1 MNKSPASATKE
12 WDLVIRPK
20 VGWLDLHLADL
31 WRYRDLTAMF
41 VWRDFVAQYK
51 QTILGPLWH
60 ILQPLF
66 TTLIFTVV
74 FGKMAKLS
82 TDGVPPLLFY
92 LAGVTCWSYF
102 ADCVNRT
109 SVTFISNA
117 AIFGKVY
124 FPRLSVPLSLV
135 ISSMIKFAI
144 QLALFLAF
152 LIFYWM
158 QGAPVQPT
166 AAIALTPLLLLLM
179 AGLSLGAGI
188 IVSAFTTRYRD
199 LQQLVAF
206 GVQLMMFATPVVY
219 PLSMIG
225 GGSFRWLILA
235 NPMTPIVETF
245 RYAYLGSGTFDGHVS
260 LLQRRLH
267 SGGSVYRRCS
277 FQPRR
282 AYLHGHSLGQGKA
295 ESGKWK
301 VESGKR
307 KVESGKWKVESG
319 KAESRKQ
326 KAESGKW
333 KVESGKWKRKAWGKT
348 KVEMRE
354 GRLTDEFRART
365 KKFAAF
371 IIRFYVQLPKE
382 RDEVQVCARQMLR
395 SGTSVAAHTR
405 EAARARSDAEFVSK
419 LGGRAPGSG

>member
-20 VGWLDLHLADL
+20 IGWLDLHLADL

-51 QTILGPLWH
+51 QTILGPLWY

-74 FGKMAKLS
+74 FGKMAKLP

-102 ADCVNRT
+102 ADCVTRT

-117 AIFGKVY
+117 ALFGKVY

-188 IVSAFTTRYRD
+188 IVSALTTRYRD
-199 LQQLVAF
+199 LQQLVVF

-245 RYAYLGSGTFDGHVS
+245 RYAFLGSGTFDGMLS

-267 SGGSVYRRCS
+267 SGGSVYWRCS

-282 AYLHGHSLGQGKA
+282 AYLHGHGLRQ
-295 ESGKWK
+295 
-301 VESGKR
+301 
-307 KVESGKWKVESG
+307 KVESGKWKAG
-319 KAESRKQ
+319 KRRER
-326 KAESGKW
+326 E
-333 KVESGKWKRKAWGKT
+333 KRKVK
-348 KVEMRE
+348 R
-354 GRLTDEFRART
+354 
-365 KKFAAF
+365 
-371 IIRFYVQLPKE
+371 
-382 RDEVQVCARQMLR
+382 
-395 SGTSVAAHTR
+395 
-405 EAARARSDAEFVSK
+405 
-419 LGGRAPGSG
+419 

>member
-20 VGWLDLHLADL
+20 TGWFDLHLADL

-74 FGKMAKLS
+74 FGKMAKLP

-102 ADCVNRT
+102 ADSVNRT

-124 FPRLSVPLSLV
+124 FPRLSVPLSVV
-135 ISSMIKFAI
+135 ISTMIKFAI

-179 AGLSLGAGI
+179 AGI
-188 IVSAFTTRYRD
+188 IVSALTTRYRD
-199 LQQLVAF
+199 LQQLVGF
-206 GVQLMMFATPVVY
+206 GVQLMMYATPVVY

-245 RYAYLGSGTFDGHVS
+245 RYAYLGSGTFDGMYLCYSAGFTLAILFIGVVLFNHV
-260 LLQRRLH
+260 
-267 SGGSVYRRCS
+267 
-277 FQPRR
+277 
-282 AYLHGHSLGQGKA
+282 
-295 ESGKWK
+295 E
-301 VESGKR
+301 
-307 KVESGKWKVESG
+307 
-319 KAESRKQ
+319 
-326 KAESGKW
+326 
-333 KVESGKWKRKAWGKT
+333 
-348 KVEMRE
+348 
-354 GRLTDEFRART
+354 RT
-365 KKFAAF
+365 FMDT
-371 IIRFYVQLPKE
+371 V
-382 RDEVQVCARQMLR
+382 
-395 SGTSVAAHTR
+395 
-405 EAARARSDAEFVSK
+405 
-419 LGGRAPGSG
+419 

>member
-1 MNKSPASATKE
+1 MSKSPASATKE

-20 VGWLDLHLADL
+20 IGWLDLHLADL

-74 FGKMAKLS
+74 FGKMAKLP

-188 IVSAFTTRYRD
+188 IVSALTTRYRD
-199 LQQLVAF
+199 LQQLVVF
-206 GVQLMMFATPVVY
+206 GVQLMMYRDAGRLSTLNDWRRQF
-219 PLSMIG
+219 PLAHPGKPNDADRRDLPLRLS
-225 GGSFRWLILA
+225 RQRH
-235 NPMTPIVETF
+235 V
-245 RYAYLGSGTFDGHVS
+245 RRDVS

-267 SGGSVYRRCS
+267 SGGSVYWRCS

-282 AYLHGHSLGQGKA
+282 AYLHGHGLGRKRKV
-295 ESGKWK
+295 ESGKRK

-307 KVESGKWKVESG
+307 KVESGKWKVES
-319 KAESRKQ
+319 RKR
-326 KAESGKW
+326 
-333 KVESGKWKRKAWGKT
+333 KVESGKLKPVGTCKSGKVKR
-348 KVEMRE
+348 
-354 GRLTDEFRART
+354 
-365 KKFAAF
+365 
-371 IIRFYVQLPKE
+371 
-382 RDEVQVCARQMLR
+382 
-395 SGTSVAAHTR
+395 
-405 EAARARSDAEFVSK
+405 
-419 LGGRAPGSG
+419 

>member
-1 MNKSPASATKE
+1 MNKSAASASKE

-20 VGWLDLHLADL
+20 IGWLDLHLADL

-102 ADCVNRT
+102 SDCVSRT
-109 SVTFISNA
+109 SGTFIGNA

-124 FPRLSVPLSLV
+124 FPRLSVPLSHV

-144 QLALFLAF
+144 QFALFLAV
-152 LIFYWM
+152 LIVYCV

-166 AAIALTPLLLLLM
+166 AAITLTPLLLLLM
-179 AGLSLGAGI
+179 AGLGLGAGI
-188 IVSAFTTRYRD
+188 IVSALTTRYRD

-206 GVQLMMFATPVVY
+206 GVQLMMYATPVVY

-225 GGSFRWLILA
+225 GGSFRWLILV
-235 NPMTPIVETF
+235 NPMTPIIEAF
-245 RYAYLGSGTFDGHVS
+245 RYAYLGRGTFDAGDLFYSSGFTAVVLFIGVVLFNHV
-260 LLQRRLH
+260 
-267 SGGSVYRRCS
+267 
-277 FQPRR
+277 
-282 AYLHGHSLGQGKA
+282 
-295 ESGKWK
+295 E
-301 VESGKR
+301 
-307 KVESGKWKVESG
+307 
-319 KAESRKQ
+319 
-326 KAESGKW
+326 
-333 KVESGKWKRKAWGKT
+333 
-348 KVEMRE
+348 
-354 GRLTDEFRART
+354 RT
-365 KKFAAF
+365 FMDT
-371 IIRFYVQLPKE
+371 V
-382 RDEVQVCARQMLR
+382 
-395 SGTSVAAHTR
+395 
-405 EAARARSDAEFVSK
+405 
-419 LGGRAPGSG
+419 

>member
-1 MNKSPASATKE
+1 MNKSPASVAKD
-12 WDLVIRPK
+12 WDMVIRPK
-20 VGWLDLHLADL
+20 IGWLDLHLADL
-31 WRYRDLTAMF
+31 WRYRDLIAMF

-51 QTILGPLWH
+51 QTILGPLWN

-74 FGKMAKLS
+74 FGKMAKLP

-102 ADCVNRT
+102 ADSVNRT

-124 FPRLSVPLSLV
+124 FPRLSVPLSHV

-144 QLALFLAF
+144 QFALFLTF

-188 IVSAFTTRYRD
+188 IVSALTTRYRD
-199 LQQLVAF
+199 LQQLVGF
-206 GVQLMMFATPVVY
+206 GVQLMMYATPVVY

-225 GGSFRWLILA
+225 GGSFRYLILA

-245 RYAYLGSGTFDGHVS
+245 RYAYLGSGMFDGMYLCYSAGFALAVLFIGVVLFNHV
-260 LLQRRLH
+260 
-267 SGGSVYRRCS
+267 
-277 FQPRR
+277 
-282 AYLHGHSLGQGKA
+282 
-295 ESGKWK
+295 E
-301 VESGKR
+301 
-307 KVESGKWKVESG
+307 
-319 KAESRKQ
+319 
-326 KAESGKW
+326 
-333 KVESGKWKRKAWGKT
+333 
-348 KVEMRE
+348 
-354 GRLTDEFRART
+354 RT
-365 KKFAAF
+365 FMDT
-371 IIRFYVQLPKE
+371 V
-382 RDEVQVCARQMLR
+382 
-395 SGTSVAAHTR
+395 
-405 EAARARSDAEFVSK
+405 
-419 LGGRAPGSG
+419 

>member
-1 MNKSPASATKE
+1 MNKSPASAAKE
-12 WDLVIRPK
+12 WDMVIRPK
-20 VGWLDLHLADL
+20 IGWLDLHLADL

-51 QTILGPLWH
+51 QTILGPLWN

-74 FGKMAKLS
+74 FGKMAKLP

-102 ADCVNRT
+102 ADCVSRT
-109 SVTFISNA
+109 SATFIGNA

-124 FPRLSVPLSLV
+124 FPRLSVPLSHV

-144 QLALFLAF
+144 QFALFLTF

-158 QGAPVQPT
+158 EGTAVQPS

-188 IVSAFTTRYRD
+188 IVSALTTRYRD
-199 LQQLVAF
+199 LQQLVVF
-206 GVQLMMFATPVVY
+206 GVQLMMYATPVVY

-245 RYAYLGSGTFDGHVS
+245 RYAYLGSGTLDAVYLCYSAGFTAVVLLVGIVLFNHV
-260 LLQRRLH
+260 
-267 SGGSVYRRCS
+267 
-277 FQPRR
+277 
-282 AYLHGHSLGQGKA
+282 
-295 ESGKWK
+295 E
-301 VESGKR
+301 
-307 KVESGKWKVESG
+307 
-319 KAESRKQ
+319 
-326 KAESGKW
+326 
-333 KVESGKWKRKAWGKT
+333 
-348 KVEMRE
+348 
-354 GRLTDEFRART
+354 RT
-365 KKFAAF
+365 FMDT
-371 IIRFYVQLPKE
+371 V
-382 RDEVQVCARQMLR
+382 
-395 SGTSVAAHTR
+395 
-405 EAARARSDAEFVSK
+405 
-419 LGGRAPGSG
+419 